1 PSDPAGPVSV
11 GDTITYTLTAAVDDA
26 QQVAALLLSDP
37 LGTGLT
43 LGTVTAN
50 APFTCNAANPLECT
64 LPAGTVPGTYTVTYA
79 AEVNDQATGTVNNA
93 VVGSAG
99 DCEVDCDIEIPVSDP
114 TVTYNKTADTA
125 GPVSV
130 GDTITYTLTAT
141 VDDAQLVDALVL
153 TDTLGTG
160 LTLGTVTANA
170 PFTCN
175 AANPLECT
183 LPAGT
188 VPGTYTV
195 TYAAEV

>member
-79 AEVNDQATGTVNNA
+79 AEVNDQAPKS
-93 VVGSAG
+93 VVQAEGDSAG
-99 DCEVDCDIEIPVSDP
+99 DREVDCNIELATPALKAPYD
-114 TVTYNKTADTA
+114 KTAT
-125 GPVSV
+125 
-130 GDTITYTLTAT
+130 
-141 VDDAQLVDALVL
+141 
-153 TDTLGTG
+153 
-160 LTLGTVTANA
+160 
-170 PFTCN
+170 
-175 AANPLECT
+175 
-183 LPAGT
+183 
-188 VPGTYTV
+188 
-195 TYAAEV
+195 